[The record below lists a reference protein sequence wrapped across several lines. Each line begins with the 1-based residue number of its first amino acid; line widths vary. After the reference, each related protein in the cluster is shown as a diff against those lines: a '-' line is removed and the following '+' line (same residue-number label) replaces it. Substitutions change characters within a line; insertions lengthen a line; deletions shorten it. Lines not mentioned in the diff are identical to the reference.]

1 MNRYERYL
9 SLSAD
14 IIAKYNGSEPFA
26 SFIKKYFTVNKQ
38 LGSRDRKQISQCCYA
53 YFRSGHLLDG
63 MEVSRRIPAAL
74 FLCSNDNHEIIAQ
87 LYPEWL
93 PYIHLPVKEK
103 CRLLGVEWS
112 EEKIFP
118 WIKYLSDEMETDSF
132 VISHLSQPD
141 LFLRIR
147 TKNPEKVTDKLDE
160 ANLSYKLIGRSTIQL
175 PNGTKADEVLAINRE
190 VVVQD
195 YSSQQI
201 ADFFKYLP
209 FKPSESFKVWDAC
222 AASGGKSILL
232 KDFFPNAKLTV
243 SDIRQSMLANLDKR
257 FKEAALSYEQ
267 AFVADL
273 SKTIPDGLSSE
284 SFDLIMADV
293 PCTGSGTWSRTPEWL
308 RYFEEKQIAEYAAL
322 QFRIVKNIV
331 PLLKKGGYLLYA
343 TCSVFKEENES
354 QIASLLKDF
363 NFSLITSGMIKGYT
377 HKADTMYGALLQKQ
391 K

>member
-14 IIAKYNGSEPFA
+14 IIENYNGSEPFA

-63 MEVSRRIPAAL
+63 LELTARIPAAL
-74 FLCSNDNHEIIAQ
+74 FLCSNDNQEIITQ
-87 LYPEWL
+87 LYSEWL
-93 PYIHLPVKEK
+93 PHIHLPVKDK
-103 CRLLGVEWS
+103 CSLLGVEWS
-112 EEKIFP
+112 QEKIFA

-147 TKNPEKVTDKLDE
+147 TKEPEKVISKLDE

-175 PNGTKADEVLAINRE
+175 PNGTKADEVLAINKE

-201 ADFFKYLP
+201 ADLFKYLP
-209 FKPSESFKVWDAC
+209 FKSSESFEVWDAC

-243 SDIRQSMLANLDKR
+243 SDIRQSILANLNKR
-257 FKEAALSYEQ
+257 FNEAALSYEQ
-267 AFVADL
+267 TFVADL
-273 SKTIPDGLSSE
+273 SNAIPDTLPSE

-308 RYFEEKQIAEYAAL
+308 RYFEEEKIAEYAAL
-322 QFRIVKNIV
+322 QLRIVKNIV

-377 HKADTMYGALLQKQ
+377 HKADTMYGALLQKI
-391 K
+391 